1 MTNVG
6 FLTVFSQ
13 LAIFMIN
20 NDNNNDNEL
29 FVIKHLA
36 YYCTYLRPNSVCN
49 VFKTKI
55 NKHSEY
61 I

>member
-1 MTNVG
+1 MLG

-20 NDNNNDNEL
+20 NDNNNNNNDI
-29 FVIKHLA
+29 FVLQHLA